1 MSPAAADLPFA
12 RGARRPLA
20 GKGTAMSRFLVV
32 SPVLVSVLVSVV
44 ALAGSA
50 CSASEAAAPA
60 PASPATP
67 ATAQAQ
73 PASTDAKAVCVEVFT
88 RNRTCTAQYIPALVD
103 LRAKHDVPAGIA
115 AEVAANRAAVIAQAN
130 EEWATDSTDAAIDAT
145 CTKIAAG
152 LTAADQAD
160 FGGIGACLA
169 QTDCGAYTACV
180 MPYFEKR
187 FAK

>member
-1 MSPAAADLPFA
+1 
-12 RGARRPLA
+12 
-20 GKGTAMSRFLVV
+20 MSRTLSV
-32 SPVLVSVLVSVV
+32 SSLLVSALVSVV
-44 ALAGSA
+44 ALAGAA

-60 PASPATP
+60 PTTP

-73 PASTDAKAVCVEVFT
+73 PASTDAKATCVQVFT

-115 AEVAANRAAVIAQAN
+115 AEVAADRDAVIAQAN
-130 EEWATDSTDAAIDAT
+130 AEWATESTDAAIDAT

-152 LTAADQAD
+152 LTAAEQAD
-160 FGGIGACLA
+160 FGGVGACLA
-169 QTDCGAYTACV
+169 QADCGAYTACV

>member
-1 MSPAAADLPFA
+1 
-12 RGARRPLA
+12 
-20 GKGTAMSRFLVV
+20 V
-32 SPVLVSVLVSVV
+32 SSVLVSVLVLGV
-44 ALAGSA
+44 ALAGAA

-73 PASTDAKAVCVEVFT
+73 PASTDAKAVCVELFT

-103 LRAKHDVPAGIA
+103 LRAKYDVPAGIT

-130 EEWATDSTDAAIDAT
+130 EEWATDSTDAAIDAQ
-145 CTKIAAG
+145 CTKMVAN
-152 LTAADQAD
+152 LTPADQAALGVQD
-160 FGGIGACLA
+160 CLA
-169 QTDCGAYTACV
+169 QTDCDAYTACV
-180 MPYFEKR
+180 MPHFEKR

>member
-1 MSPAAADLPFA
+1 
-12 RGARRPLA
+12 
-20 GKGTAMSRFLVV
+20 MSRSLIV
-32 SPVLVSVLVSVV
+32 SSILASALVSVL

-50 CSASEAAAPA
+50 CSASEAASPP

-67 ATAQAQ
+67 AAQAQ
-73 PASTDAKAVCVEVFT
+73 PASTDAKAVCAQVFT

-115 AEVAANRAAVIAQAN
+115 AEVAANRDAVIAQAS

-152 LTAADQAD
+152 LTAAEQAD
-160 FGGIGACLA
+160 FGGLEACLA
-169 QTDCGAYTACV
+169 QADCGAYTTCV